1 MNHIVSVGRE
11 IAAPAAAIFEFIA
24 DPAQQ
29 PSWDGNDNLAQ
40 APTGQR
46 VRAVG
51 DVFTMML
58 TLGIV
63 RENHVVEFE
72 EGRRIAWLPSEEG
85 AEPPGHLWRWELQ
98 PLDDGRL
105 FERAHD
111 LGVEPAHD
119 RRRKAGRRDQSL
131 PGHDDMS
138 GQAGRGDGRDIGL
151 ATKKKP
157 PAFASGEETLI
168 EMAEFRIAP
177 PP

>member
-98 PLDDGRL
+98 PLDDGRTL
-105 FERAHD
+105 VTHTYDWSRLTDEKRLVRARATTPEKLAASMERLAD
-111 LGVEPAHD
+111 LAE
-119 RRRKAGRRDQSL
+119 
-131 PGHDDMS
+131 S
-138 GQAGRGDGRDIGL
+138 GD
-151 ATKKKP
+151 
-157 PAFASGEETLI
+157 SG
-168 EMAEFRIAP
+168 
-177 PP
+177 